1 MIFYPFEGAYPSS
14 AFGTA
19 TPKHNIMLHKAYQKF
34 PFKNTIASNGFLMV
48 EFRQTWLL
56 FRTSK

>member
-19 TPKHNIMLHKAYQKF
+19 TPTYDMAHIMFAYSDT
-34 PFKNTIASNGFLMV
+34 NTCYRLGHSDDSF
-48 EFRQTWLL
+48 
-56 FRTSK
+56 

>member
-19 TPKHNIMLHKAYQKF
+19 TPSYTDGAMWYSSEAVFLLIVKHINSAKSNSYSLHKADL
-34 PFKNTIASNGFLMV
+34 NS
-48 EFRQTWLL
+48 
-56 FRTSK
+56 